1 MALARLQKQEM
12 EPLSPR
18 SANIQFK
25 AKPLKQKERKEKEEE
40 EERKAEAA
48 RKAAKEKEYA
58 PVPPEW
64 VIQPPLAHGGL
75 AEKYRTGKL
84 LGRGGFAMAYEG
96 ELRSKKSTAN
106 NTVFALKVVRSKM
119 SQKKMEDK
127 VRASVSL
134 PNPG

>member
-1 MALARLQKQEM
+1 MALARLQQPEM

-25 AKPLKQKERKEKEEE
+25 AKPSKQIERKEMEEE
-40 EERKAEAA
+40 EAKIAEAA

-64 VIQPPLAHGGL
+64 VIQPPLARGGL

-84 LGRGGFAMAYEG
+84 LGKGGFAMAYEG

-106 NTVFALKVVRSKM
+106 NTVFALKVVKTKM

-127 VRASVSL
+127 VPSL
-134 PNPG
+134 LSDT